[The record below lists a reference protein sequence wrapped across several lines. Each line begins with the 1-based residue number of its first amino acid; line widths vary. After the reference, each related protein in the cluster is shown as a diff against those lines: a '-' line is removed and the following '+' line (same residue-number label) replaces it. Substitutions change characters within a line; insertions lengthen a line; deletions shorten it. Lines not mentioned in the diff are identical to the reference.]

1 MRGSGWG
8 QAAELFSN
16 NLLIVPRGKFYNF
29 NFALTMLPLLFFLF
43 LSFLSVCC
51 RRLYMAH
58 ISGD

>member
-1 MRGSGWG
+1 MRGLGWG

-43 LSFLSVCC
+43 PFLPFCLLSSFV
-51 RRLYMAH
+51 YGTH
-58 ISGD
+58 KW